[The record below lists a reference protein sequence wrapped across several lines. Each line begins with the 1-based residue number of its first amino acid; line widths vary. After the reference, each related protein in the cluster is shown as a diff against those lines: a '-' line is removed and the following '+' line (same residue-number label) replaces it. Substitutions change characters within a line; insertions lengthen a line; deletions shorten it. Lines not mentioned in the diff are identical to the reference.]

1 MRQVILL
8 RTAAVTELLFALGHL
23 SGGLKQWSPMGGNPV
38 LDEMTSV
45 RFDVMGASRS
55 YLDFYM
61 GFGWSLGV
69 LMLMQAV
76 LLWQLGSMVRT
87 NARQTQAMLAVIT
100 IANLVSALLTLDFF
114 FLVPAL
120 FSLVLIAVL
129 VAAWIDVSRLARRQ

>member
-8 RTAAVTELLFALGHL
+8 RTAAVTELLFAPGHL